1 MGNIYGV
8 IFNHRSGL
16 LLLVNIHA
24 IVSPFF
30 FPEMKDE
37 RYVYFIALIHHVEK
51 KERNPAIFRY
61 FLAVSGNR
69 WEKNNLRAVMAF
81 DRLVTDEFATG
92 CKNDS
97 HGYKEI
103 IFLNIE

>member
-1 MGNIYGV
+1 
-8 IFNHRSGL
+8 
-16 LLLVNIHA
+16 
-24 IVSPFF
+24 
-30 FPEMKDE
+30 MK

-81 DRLVTDEFATG
+81 DRLVADGRLPQDVKMIVTGIRDNIFKYRVKNPDRFVFLGYVDDDVLEQLYTDAYLL
-92 CKNDS
+92 S
-97 HGYKEI
+97 IH
-103 IFLNIE
+103 L